1 MRALVTGASSGIGRD
16 MARILASQGYDLIL
30 VARDMNK
37 LNQISKEL
45 KEKNRINVEII
56 SMDLSNEENCK
67 ELYKKVQDIDILINN
82 AGFGTMGAIENSS
95 RENIYKLVETNLS
108 SVITLSSIIT
118 PYLKET
124 KGNIINISSVG
135 GIIPLPFQATYSAT
149 KAGIEIFSRALANE
163 VKPFGIKVTAIL
175 PGDTKTAFTQNRIV
189 ENNQKDEKYKQTVE
203 KSIKKVEK
211 DEQTGKSPDSVAKVV
226 VKVLKKKNPPLRKT
240 VGFVYKLVVFL
251 PRIFSTRLVNYIVR
265 KLYC

>member
-1 MRALVTGASSGIGRD
+1 M
-16 MARILASQGYDLIL
+16 
-30 VARDMNK
+30 
-37 LNQISKEL
+37 
-45 KEKNRINVEII
+45 
-56 SMDLSNEENCK
+56 
-67 ELYKKVQDIDILINN
+67 
-82 AGFGTMGAIENSS
+82 
-95 RENIYKLVETNLS
+95 
-108 SVITLSSIIT
+108 
-118 PYLKET
+118 
-124 KGNIINISSVG
+124 
-135 GIIPLPFQATYSAT
+135 PFQATYSAT

-240 VGFVYKLVVFL
+240 VGFAYKLVVFL